1 MKNILLTSTALV
13 AFAGAAAAGGHTS
26 VSFGGEASAEYNSVT
41 GYATAA
47 EMTAS
52 ASATL
57 DNGLTASTSF
67 TLETTNFGS
76 GEFGAGSVSLSSD
89 TASLTFGTAVVG
101 GVFAATGDKY
111 AIGSGGYDDGEVAG
125 IAASAT
131 FGAVTLVLSGEIN
144 AITAV
149 TAVTAV
155 TEVLGDDPDT
165 GAVETDFVLVAGVT
179 GVTGVTGV
187 DSDTTV
193 DNIEIGVTTSTAGW
207 DLGFGL
213 DLSTSEYA
221 VTAAGTAGGATVG
234 FGMSSTNDWDVSVAY
249 PVGTVTVSAST
260 DEANAWEV
268 GAAYAAD
275 GVSAGIVLSPGN
287 AWELT
292 AGYAADGITVAA
304 AFTDASV
311 MTLGAT
317 YDMGNG
323 LTVGA
328 GIEDTENYAFASYD
342 LGGGANAFVD
352 YTDAAAD
359 LEEVGPSERDI
370 AVGTTVGVS
379 FTF

>member
-26 VSFGGEASAEYNSVT
+26 VSFGGEASVEFNSLT
-41 GYATAA
+41 GYTTAA
-47 EMTAS
+47 EMTAT

-57 DNGLTASTSF
+57 DNGITASTSF
-67 TLETTNFGS
+67 TLDTTDFDD
-76 GEFGAGSVSLSSD
+76 GEHFVAGSVSLSSD

-101 GVFAATGDKY
+101 AIRSAVGDDY
-111 AIGSGGYDDGEVAG
+111 AIGTGDEDAFEDGEYAG

-131 FGAVTLVLSGEIN
+131 FGASTLFVSAEI
-144 AITAV
+144 
-149 TAVTAV
+149 
-155 TEVLGDDPDT
+155 DT
-165 GAVETDFVLVAGVT
+165 G
-179 GVTGVTGV
+179 
-187 DSDTTV
+187 DTTLE
-193 DNIEIGVTTSTAGW
+193 NIEIGVKTSAAGW
-207 DLGFGL
+207 DLGLGL
-213 DLSTSEYA
+213 ADGEYA
-221 VTAAGTAGGATVG
+221 MTAAGTAGGATVG
-234 FGMSSTNDWDVSVAY
+234 FGMSSDSEWDVSVAY
-249 PVGTVTVSAST
+249 PVGAVTVSAST
-260 DEANAWEV
+260 DEANEWEV

-352 YTDAAAD
+352 YSNAAVALD
-359 LEEVGPSERDI
+359 EVGPSERDI

>member
-1 MKNILLTSTALV
+1 
-13 AFAGAAAAGGHTS
+13 
-26 VSFGGEASAEYNSVT
+26 
-41 GYATAA
+41 
-47 EMTAS
+47 MTAS

-101 GVFAATGDKY
+101 AIRSAVGDDY
-111 AIGSGGYDDGEVAG
+111 AIGTGDDVAFEDGEYAG

-131 FGAVTLVLSGEIN
+131 FGASTLFVSAEI
-144 AITAV
+144 
-149 TAVTAV
+149 
-155 TEVLGDDPDT
+155 DT
-165 GAVETDFVLVAGVT
+165 G
-179 GVTGVTGV
+179 
-187 DSDTTV
+187 DTTLE
-193 DNIEIGVTTSTAGW
+193 NIEIGVKTSAAGW
-207 DLGFGL
+207 DLGLGL
-213 DLSTSEYA
+213 ADGEYA
-221 VTAAGTAGGATVG
+221 MTAAGTAGGATVD
-234 FGMSSTNDWDVSVAY
+234 FGMSSNNDWDVSVEY
-249 PVGTVTVSAST
+249 PVGAVTVSAST

-275 GVSAGIVLSPGN
+275 GVSAGIVLSPDN
-287 AWELT
+287 AWKVT

-328 GIEDTENYAFASYD
+328 GIEDTDNYAFGSFD
-342 LGGGANAFVD
+342 LGGGANAFVA
-352 YTDAAAD
+352 YTNAAD
-359 LEEVGPSERDI
+359 NSPAGDNGLVEAGPSDRDI
-370 AVGTTVGVS
+370 VNGTTVGVS